1 MRRMTDAPQ
10 SSGSPS
16 SGSKGGGWFSDL
28 PEWARWAIPVMLVFL
43 GVGLVATFLR
53 YTGGASSSDPEAQ
66 VQSLCLTAVQDDLE
80 ARGNTVED
88 LPLFSDV
95 QQVDDAEYRTQGSV
109 SYEEDG
115 ESQERTVRC
124 VVRVD
129 EDGTMTVASV
139 RFGG

>member
-1 MRRMTDAPQ
+1 MTEAQQ
-10 SSGSPS
+10 SSGSAA
-16 SGSKGGGWFSDL
+16 SGSTGGGWFSNL

-43 GVGLVATFLR
+43 GVGLIATFLR
-53 YTGGASSSDPEAQ
+53 YTGGGSSDPESQ
-66 VQSLCLTAVQDDLE
+66 VQSLCQAAVQDDLE

-95 QQVDDAEYRTQGSV
+95 EQVDDAEYRTQGSV
-109 SYEEDG
+109 SYDEDG
-115 ESQERTVRC
+115 ESEQRTVRC

-129 EDGTMTVASV
+129 EDGTMQVASV

>member
-1 MRRMTDAPQ
+1 MTEAPQ
-10 SSGSPS
+10 SSGSAA
-16 SGSKGGGWFSDL
+16 SGSTGGGWFSNL

-43 GVGLVATFLR
+43 GVGLIATFLR
-53 YTGGASSSDPEAQ
+53 YTGGGSSDPESQ
-66 VQSLCLTAVQDDLE
+66 VQSLCQAAVQDDLE

-95 QQVDDAEYRTQGSV
+95 EQVDDAEYRTQGSV
-109 SYEEDG
+109 SYDEDG
-115 ESQERTVRC
+115 ESEQRTVRC

-129 EDGTMTVASV
+129 EDGTMQVASV

>member
-10 SSGSPS
+10 PTGAA
-16 SGSKGGGWFSDL
+16 SGSKGGGWFTNL

-53 YTGGASSSDPEAQ
+53 YTGGGSSDPESQ
-66 VQSLCLTAVQDDLE
+66 VQSLCVAAVQDDLE

-95 QQVDDAEYRTQGSV
+95 EQVDDTEYRTQGSV
-109 SYEEDG
+109 SYDEDG
-115 ESQERTVRC
+115 DSVQRQVRC
-124 VVRVD
+124 IVRVD
-129 EDGTMTVASV
+129 DDGTMSVASV

>member
-1 MRRMTDAPQ
+1 MRRMTDAPK
-10 SSGSPS
+10 STGPAA

-43 GVGLVATFLR
+43 GVGLIATFLR
-53 YTGGASSSDPEAQ
+53 YTGGGSSDPESQ
-66 VQSLCLTAVQDDLE
+66 VQSLCVTAVQDDLD
-80 ARGNTVED
+80 ARGDTVED

-95 QQVDDAEYRTQGSV
+95 EQVDDAEYRTQGSV
-109 SYEEDG
+109 TYDEDG

-129 EDGTMTVASV
+129 EDGTMQVASV

>member
-10 SSGSPS
+10 SSGSPA

-43 GVGLVATFLR
+43 GIGLIATFLR
-53 YTGGASSSDPEAQ
+53 YTGGGSSDPESQ

-80 ARGNTVED
+80 ARGGTVED

-95 QQVDDAEYRTQGSV
+95 EQVDDEEYRTQGSV

-115 ESQERTVRC
+115 ESEQRTVRC

-129 EDGTMTVASV
+129 EDGAMRVAGV

>member
-53 YTGGASSSDPEAQ
+53 YTGGASSSDPDAQ

-95 QQVDDAEYRTQGSV
+95 QQVDDAEYRTQGLV

-115 ESQERTVRC
+115 EGQERTVRC

-129 EDGTMTVASV
+129 EDGTMRVASV

>member
-1 MRRMTDAPQ
+1 MTDAPQ

-16 SGSKGGGWFSDL
+16 SGSKGGGWLSDL

-43 GVGLVATFLR
+43 GIGLVATFLR
-53 YTGGASSSDPEAQ
+53 YTGGASSSDPDAQ

>member
-1 MRRMTDAPQ
+1 MRRMTDAPKP
-10 SSGSPS
+10 SGSS
-16 SGSKGGGWFSDL
+16 ASGSKGGGWFSDL

-43 GVGLVATFLR
+43 GIGLIATFLR
-53 YTGGASSSDPEAQ
+53 YTGGSSDPESQ

-80 ARGNTVED
+80 ARGSTVED

-95 QQVDDAEYRTQGSV
+95 EQVDDEEYRTQGSV
-109 SYEEDG
+109 SYEDDG
-115 ESQERTVRC
+115 ETEQRTVRC

-129 EDGTMTVASV
+129 EDGAMQVASV